1 MKKILALIMVLGV
14 LGSVLVGCGGGAD
27 ANAAP
32 AAPAAPAADA
42 PAADAK

>member
-1 MKKILALIMVLGV
+1 MKKILALVMVLGV

-32 AAPAAPAADA
+32 AAPAADANA
-42 PAADAK
+42 PAAEAK

>member
-1 MKKILALIMVLGV
+1 MKKILALVMVLGV

-32 AAPAAPAADA
+32 AADANAPAAE
-42 PAADAK
+42 AK

>member
-1 MKKILALIMVLGV
+1 MKKILALVMVLGV

-32 AAPAAPAADA
+32 AAPAADANAA
-42 PAADAK
+42 PAADA